1 MTLPP
6 GLLTLPE
13 AELCWGLHLLLL
25 LLDLHAQGPFL
36 VLLLL
41 QTTKGVEL
49 IHSHPCC
56 PLLLQQQQQQQL
68 LLLLLV
74 CQPR

>member
-13 AELCWGLHLLLL
+13 AELCWGLLLLL
-25 LLDLHAQGPFL
+25 LLLLELHPQGPLL

-41 QTTKGVEL
+41 QTIKGLEL
-49 IHSHPCC
+49 IHMHPCC
-56 PLLLQQQQQQQL
+56 PLLVQQQQQQL
-68 LLLLLV
+68 LLV